1 MAEGFSM
8 LLPYSVGGSEV
19 ETFVIE
25 IIGFAWIMSHL
36 HKCQEQGTSQQNG
49 GVVRRM
55 EWPGQGARVPHGICC
70 QGTKQS
76 VESKSGSEAD
86 INLTT
91 GSVKNVQYSSQ
102 PPTEP
107 TLLQHSTGLPAA
119 DKASDALDAASA
131 SEQTTPV
138 RPTTD
143 HGIPTVTRPWT
154 AIISTSTTILHQDSP
169 AALHNARLQPQLQ
182 RLQQLQLLYR
192 NLLYCG
198 STAPVIIALPARSRA
213 AIELSLAAPATCHS
227 AAAKPQHP
235 AHTWVPRPSTS
246 ELLPSTPR
254 PETAT
259 IPSAHSLAAI
269 LSPPDP
275 TLRASDPEL
284 TRPPS
289 SYINIAGPNPNPNLN
304 PNRAAA
310 ESTTYSQAEPS
321 YLHPNS
327 PQLNPHRATLASSG
341 GPAPIVFGGAGGGTD
356 DARGGEGRGG
366 LEEKKPTKMVRSSI
380 ACARCRRSKVRCI
393 NNGVNSVCKACQS
406 SGRECTYPPSAAAT
420 TPRRTDNTV
429 IKTEGEGEGKKR
441 VRVKTEDPGRS
452 IGHRIDEDVLD
463 PKILTRSVWDDI
475 YKLFRAHFS
484 AEMPFL
490 HPPTFRKRIFQI
502 SNPREA
508 GPPAPIDQDGRLLFL
523 GVLTLT
529 ARFHPALVAH
539 HSPKTASGSSNPQA
553 ASEYYSRALA
563 TAFGPSCENLTRPT
577 LETVQAL
584 LMLGLYEWS
593 QSRGLQAWVYI
604 GIALRLALSM
614 GLAFE
619 DDADRTSPRKV
630 QGHAPDENYA
640 IEKECRR
647 RTFWS
652 CFIMDRMLSSGKFRP
667 TMIDVKTLRVRLPC
681 SDDQFMF
688 GGNRVKTSFLIEQR
702 LGYESSNDLDSAELN
717 DEGVENRFIR
727 LVEIFGRFSIYSHA
741 GGRRTEKYPPW
752 DERTEFY
759 QLRRDL
765 EHFHRSLPSKLTYT
779 QANLAAHIEMPTTA
793 ATYAS
798 LHTLYFLCLIML
810 HREYIP
816 FIPLRCDGPQ
826 GPLDE
831 PTFPKDKFDV
841 PEGFWEVSAETIF
854 KAAKDLVDIVR
865 TYQDRGALPESPVVG
880 FCVWQAAF
888 VSLYAVHFSHMDV
901 HRHLCDPAHDL
912 DMVDGDAQNMGY
924 AAITVKLLKELAPK
938 SRMAAGY
945 LRIVGKMHRYF
956 NVVRSDYHNQ
966 FKHKARPWTGGGLEE
981 YKTLERELKEFGS
994 IEGGGD
1000 KSIPSD
1006 ASDTADPIRSRASTN
1021 EIGSGSNNSS
1031 GEAMQGVVEGATPS
1045 RAWAAVNSTQM
1056 ETTDRTKFVG
1066 QNHSHTQGP
1075 PPGGYDY
1082 SSSYQLSPRQTP
1094 PHPPSL
1100 VSGGSTADS
1109 PSGLSSPYGTHQMFH
1124 SQQAGQPQLSHPQS
1138 SGYPAMAPHT
1148 QPLHHPG
1155 QPAMAP
1161 PQGTLVAVPPDFF
1174 PPNNNQ
1180 NVQGKE
1186 EMYWC
1191 QQESINYNS
1200 NLDNMAQMPVDMD
1213 TWPQGEWSGD
1223 NPNFLQVIASSPKFA
1238 FAN

>member
-1 MAEGFSM
+1 
-8 LLPYSVGGSEV
+8 GS
-19 ETFVIE
+19 
-25 IIGFAWIMSHL
+25 A
-36 HKCQEQGTSQQNG
+36 
-49 GVVRRM
+49 
-55 EWPGQGARVPHGICC
+55 
-70 QGTKQS
+70 
-76 VESKSGSEAD
+76 
-86 INLTT
+86 T
-91 GSVKNVQYSSQ
+91 G
-102 PPTEP
+102 
-107 TLLQHSTGLPAA
+107 
-119 DKASDALDAASA
+119 
-131 SEQTTPV
+131 
-138 RPTTD
+138 
-143 HGIPTVTRPWT
+143 
-154 AIISTSTTILHQDSP
+154 
-169 AALHNARLQPQLQ
+169 
-182 RLQQLQLLYR
+182 
-192 NLLYCG
+192 
-198 STAPVIIALPARSRA
+198 
-213 AIELSLAAPATCHS
+213 
-227 AAAKPQHP
+227 
-235 AHTWVPRPSTS
+235 
-246 ELLPSTPR
+246 

-269 LSPPDP
+269 LSPDP
-275 TLRASDPEL
+275 TPHPSDSDL
-284 TRPPS
+284 SRQPS
-289 SYINIAGPNPNPNLN
+289 SYTNTSGSS
-304 PNRAAA
+304 RAFTD
-310 ESTTYSQAEPS
+310 STTYPQAESS

-327 PQLNPHRATLASSG
+327 PQQHPHSASIASPG

-356 DARGGEGRGG
+356 DGRGGEGRGG
-366 LEEKKPTKMVRSSI
+366 QEEKKPTKMVRSSI
-380 ACARCRRSKVRCI
+380 ACI

-420 TPRRTDNTV
+420 TPRRSDSTV
-429 IKTEGEGEGKKR
+429 VKTEGEGEGKKR
-441 VRVKTEDPGRS
+441 VRVKTEDLGRS
-452 IGHRIDEDVLD
+452 SSHRTDEDVLD
-463 PKILTRSVWDDI
+463 PKILTRSVWDEI

-502 SNPREA
+502 SNPRE
-508 GPPAPIDQDGRLLFL
+508 GPPSPSDQDAKLLFL

-529 ARFHPALVAH
+529 ARFHPTLVAH
-539 HSPKTASGSSNPQA
+539 HSPKTAAGSSNPQA
-553 ASEYYSRALA
+553 ASEYYSHALA
-563 TAFGPSCENLTRPT
+563 AAFGPSCENLTRPT

-593 QSRGLQAWVYI
+593 QSRGLKAWVYV
-604 GIALRLALSM
+604 GIALRLAQSM

-619 DDADRTSPRKV
+619 DDADRMSPRKT
-630 QGHAPDENYA
+630 QSHTPDENYA

-652 CFIMDRMLSSGKFRP
+652 CFIMDRLLSSGKFRP

-688 GGNRVKTSFLIEQR
+688 GGNRMKTSFLVEQR
-702 LGYESSNDLDSAELN
+702 LGYESPNDIETAEFS
-717 DEGVENRFIR
+717 DDGVENRFIR

-741 GGRRTEKYPPW
+741 GGRRAEKYPPW

-765 EHFHRSLPSKLTYT
+765 EYFHRSLPSKLTYT
-779 QANLAAHIEMPTTA
+779 QANLAAHIEMTTTA

-831 PTFPKDKFDV
+831 PTFPKDKFDT

-865 TYQDRGALPESPVVG
+865 TYQDRGALPESPLVG
-880 FCVWQAAF
+880 FCIWQATF
-888 VSLYAVHFSHMDV
+888 VSLYAIHFPHMDV

-912 DMVDGDAQNMGY
+912 DMDSDVQSAGY

-956 NVVRSDYHNQ
+956 NAVRGDYHNQ

-994 IEGGGD
+994 IESGGD

-1006 ASDTADPIRSRASTN
+1006 SSDTADPVRSRASTN
-1021 EIGSGSNNSS
+1021 EIAPSS
-1031 GEAMQGVVEGATPS
+1031 GNPPGEPMQGVEGATPS
-1045 RAWAAVNSTQM
+1045 RAWAAVNNTQM

-1066 QNHSHTQGP
+1066 QNHP
-1075 PPGGYDY
+1075 PSGYDY
-1082 SSSYQLSPRQTP
+1082 TSNYQLSPRQTP

-1100 VSGGSTADS
+1100 VSGGSAADS

-1124 SQQAGQPQLSHPQS
+1124 GQQAGPPQLPHQQS
-1138 SGYPAMAPHT
+1138 NAYPGMPPHT
-1148 QPLHHPG
+1148 QSHQHPG

-1161 PQGTLVAVPPDFF
+1161 PQGALVAVPPGFF
-1174 PPNNNQ
+1174 PPDANQ
-1180 NVQGKE
+1180 NLQMKE

-1200 NLDNMAQMPVDMD
+1200 NLDNMAQMPDMD
-1213 TWPQGEWSGD
+1213 SWAQGEWSD
-1223 NPNFLQVIASSPKFA
+1223 NPNFLQVISSSPKFA